1 MSKLIRD
8 KIPAIIRGKGSTPI
22 TRIADRDEY
31 REALF
36 DKLTEEAGEL
46 READSE
52 HAPEEL
58 ADMLEV
64 VLALAADHGVTRDD
78 LEEVRQAKTLTA
90 ADSISGSSGTA
101 TASQPT
107 GSRGNDRRSQRRQ
120 QPIRPAGPGP

>member
-46 READSE
+46 RDADSE

-58 ADMLEV
+58 ADMFEV
-64 VLALAADHGVTRDD
+64 VLALAADHGVTRDE
-78 LEEVRQAKTLTA
+78 LEEVRQAERGGFWQRIIWDGNREP
-90 ADSISGSSGTA
+90 AD
-101 TASQPT
+101 
-107 GSRGNDRRSQRRQ
+107 RE
-120 QPIRPAGPGP
+120 PGQ

>member
-46 READSE
+46 RDADSE

-64 VLALAADHGVTRDD
+64 VLALADDHGVTRNE
-78 LEEVRQAKTLTA
+78 LEEVRQAKHA
-90 ADSISGSSGTA
+90 ERGGFCQRIIWVGNREPAD
-101 TASQPT
+101 
-107 GSRGNDRRSQRRQ
+107 RE
-120 QPIRPAGPGP
+120 PGQ